1 MIRRRAAFF
10 RPYLRCFRFLF
21 ALAAVVLLFAGSVHA
36 AEEESS
42 GDLFHQTIGWIFRW
56 IHFVVVFGGL
66 GYLLAKK
73 GPAFFRQRAETI
85 VASITESARIKEDAG
100 RRLHEAEEKLAR
112 LDQDVAALREAARRE
127 AAAEAE
133 RIRSATQDEG
143 RKIERAAQAE
153 IQAAERAARMEL
165 KALAARLAVEQ
176 AEALIRQQ
184 MTPQTEAAI
193 LQSFVQN
200 LGRSAN

>member
-10 RPYLRCFRFLF
+10 RTYLRRFRFLF

-36 AEEESS
+36 AEEKSS

-153 IQAAERAARMEL
+153 IQAAERGSGADAGRRARHRGVAAAR
-165 KALAARLAVEQ
+165 ARAPQVRP
-176 AEALIRQQ
+176 IRR
-184 MTPQTEAAI
+184 
-193 LQSFVQN
+193 VV
-200 LGRSAN
+200 